1 MKVQYVLHLLLCG
14 LQDDIR
20 LRAIHSVI
28 ESDQFLQSL
37 LVFDPSSCSVLQAL
51 VERKPHLSQSP
62 TGKVNWVQ
70 IWRSRRPGSGPP
82 LRAIH
87 RSGNLIVNVWWRS
100 VMLKNN
106 IWFVLKYQ
114 HTKRFYRPSRHLT
127 SLMYSCWKRWNACAQ
142 KYFLSCSL
150 QWRAFNLWCFYFLTN
165 KCM

>member
-82 LRAIH
+82 T
-87 RSGNLIVNVWWRS
+87 SGNPSLRQPHCECVVALCH
-100 VMLKNN
+100 VEK
-106 IWFVLKYQ
+106 Q
-114 HTKRFYRPSRHLT
+114 HLVCTEVPAHKTLLPVE
-127 SLMYSCWKRWNACAQ
+127 
-142 KYFLSCSL
+142 
-150 QWRAFNLWCFYFLTN
+150 
-165 KCM
+165 